1 MIGLFSLSRKEVSN
15 GLMADSLRPRFD
27 QTQSDFLYDF
37 QMDALRK
44 IRSGCILNGGTGSGK
59 SRTALGYF
67 FQLNGGDLRRK
78 DSQMRKKPL
87 DLYII
92 TTAAKRDRNEWEGDM
107 APYLITTNPDI
118 SVYQHRVTI
127 DSWNNIQKYTTIQN
141 AFFIFDEDRVT
152 GYGKWVKSFLS
163 ITDPRKANIWLI
175 LSATP
180 GDTWMDYCPV
190 FIANGFYKNKTDFC
204 NQHVIW
210 SRFAKFPK
218 IDRYF
223 NTRRLERLR
232 DRILVEMDFERNTVQ
247 HHEDVWCN
255 YSHLEY
261 RAFIKERFNIWTNE
275 PVKNAAELCFGMRR
289 IVNEDTDRQVKLMEI
304 FEDHPKL
311 IIFYNYD
318 YEREILLNL
327 FENVDGCEI
336 GEWSGH
342 AHQEVPDGPEWVYLV
357 QYNAGA
363 EGWNCITTDTIVF
376 FSQTYSYKQLQQAC
390 GRIDRLNT
398 RFVDLYYFHLKS
410 RSGIDAAIS
419 RALSNKKKFN
429 EGAYMRKMQIQ
440 FDQNT

>member
-1 MIGLFSLSRKEVSN
+1 
-15 GLMADSLRPRFD
+15 MARDGDPRFL
-27 QTQSDFLYDF
+27 QTISPLLYDF
-37 QMDALRK
+37 QFEAVGKLHT
-44 IRSGCILNGGTGSGK
+44 GAILNGGTGSGK
-59 SRTALGYF
+59 SRTALGYYF
-67 FQLNGGDLRRK
+67 RLNGGDLRRR
-78 DSQMRKKPL
+78 DSKMRKNPM

-92 TTAAKRDRNEWEGDM
+92 TTAAKRDRQEWLGDM
-107 APYLITTNPDI
+107 APYLITTNPNI
-118 SVYQHRVTI
+118 SIYSHMVKI
-127 DSWNNIQKYTTIQN
+127 DSWNNISKYVDISG

-152 GYGKWVKSFLS
+152 GYGAWVKSFLK
-163 ITDPRKANIWLI
+163 ITRRNQWII

-180 GDTWMDYCPV
+180 GDTWMDYMPV

-218 IDRYF
+218 IDKYM

-232 DRILVEMDFERNTVQ
+232 DSILIDMDFNRNTVQ
-247 HHEDVWCN
+247 HHESVYCDYN
-255 YSHLEY
+255 HLEY
-261 RAFIKERFNIWTNE
+261 KTYIKERFNIWTNE
-275 PVKNAAELCFGMRR
+275 PVKNAAELCYGMRR

-304 FEDHPKL
+304 FEDHTKL

-336 GEWSGH
+336 GEWNGH
-342 AHQEVPDGPEWVYLV
+342 AHTEVPDGPEWVYLV

-419 RALSNKKKFN
+419 RALSDKKKFN
-429 EGAYMRKMQIQ
+429 EGAYMRKMQLK
-440 FDQNT
+440 FDNKEN

>member
-1 MIGLFSLSRKEVSN
+1 
-15 GLMADSLRPRFD
+15 MARDGDPRFL
-27 QTQSDFLYDF
+27 QTISPLLYDF
-37 QMDALRK
+37 QFEAVGK
-44 IRSGCILNGGTGSGK
+44 IHTGAILNGGTGSGK
-59 SRTALGYF
+59 SRTALGYYF
-67 FQLNGGDLRRK
+67 RLNGGDLRRR
-78 DSQMRKKPL
+78 DSKMRKNPM

-92 TTAAKRDRNEWEGDM
+92 TTAAKRDRQEWLGDM

-118 SVYQHRVTI
+118 SIYSHTVKI
-127 DSWNNIQKYTTIQN
+127 DSWNNIAKYTDIAG

-152 GYGKWVKSFLS
+152 GYGAWVKSFLK
-163 ITDPRKANIWLI
+163 ITRQNQWII

-180 GDTWMDYCPV
+180 GDTWMDYMPV

-204 NQHVIW
+204 NQHIIW

-218 IDRYF
+218 IDRYM
-223 NTRRLERLR
+223 NTKRLERLR
-232 DRILVEMDFERNTVQ
+232 DSILIDMDFNRNTVR
-247 HHEDVWCN
+247 HHEDVYCN
-255 YSHLEY
+255 YNHLEY
-261 RAFIKERFNIWTNE
+261 RTYIKERFNIWANE
-275 PVKNAAELCFGMRR
+275 PVKNAAELCYGMRR

-318 YEREILLNL
+318 YEREILLGL
-327 FENVDGCEI
+327 FGQIDGCEI
-336 GEWSGH
+336 GEWNGH
-342 AHQEVPDGPEWVYLV
+342 AHTEVPDGPEWVYLV

-376 FSQTYSYKQLQQAC
+376 YSQTYSYKQLQQAC

-419 RALSNKKKFN
+419 RALEGKKKFN
-429 EGAYMRKMQIQ
+429 EGAYMRKMQLK
-440 FDQNT
+440 FDNKEN

>member
-1 MIGLFSLSRKEVSN
+1 
-15 GLMADSLRPRFD
+15 MARDEDPRFL
-27 QTQSDFLYDF
+27 QTISPLLYDF
-37 QMDALRK
+37 QCEAVGKLHT
-44 IRSGCILNGGTGSGK
+44 GAILNGGTGSGK
-59 SRTALGYF
+59 SRTALGYYF
-67 FQLNGGDLRRK
+67 RINGGDLRRR
-78 DSQMRKKPL
+78 DSKMRKNPM

-92 TTAAKRDRNEWEGDM
+92 TTAAKRDRQEWLGDM

-118 SVYQHRVTI
+118 SIYSHTVKI
-127 DSWNNIQKYTTIQN
+127 DSWNNIAKYIDISG

-152 GYGKWVKSFLS
+152 GYGTWVKSFFK
-163 ITDPRKANIWLI
+163 ITKQNQWII

-180 GDTWMDYCPV
+180 GDTWMDYMPV

-204 NQHVIW
+204 NQHIIW

-218 IDRYF
+218 IDKYM
-223 NTRRLERLR
+223 NTKRLERLR
-232 DRILVEMDFERNTVQ
+232 DSILIDMDFNRRTIQ
-247 HHEDVWCN
+247 HHEDIYCDYN
-255 YSHLEY
+255 HLEY
-261 RAFIKERFNIWTNE
+261 RTYIKERFNIWTNE

-336 GEWSGH
+336 GEWNGH
-342 AHQEVPDGPEWVYLV
+342 AHNEVPDGPEWVYLV

-440 FDQNT
+440 FDNKEN

>member
-1 MIGLFSLSRKEVSN
+1 
-15 GLMADSLRPRFD
+15 MADSLRPRFS

-37 QMDALRK
+37 QMDALRA

-78 DSQMRKKPL
+78 DSKMRKRPL

-118 SVYQHRVTI
+118 SIYLHTVVV
-127 DSWNNIQKYTTIQN
+127 DSWNNIQKYTAVQN

-152 GYGKWVKSFLS
+152 GYGKWVKAFLS
-163 ITDPRKANIWLI
+163 ITDPRKNNIWLI

-180 GDTWMDYCPV
+180 GDTWMDYCPI

-218 IDRYF
+218 IDKYF
-223 NTRRLERLR
+223 NTNRLVRLR

-336 GEWSGH
+336 GEWNGH
-342 AHQEVPDGPEWVYLV
+342 AHNEVPDGPEWVYLV

-440 FDQNT
+440 FDQNA

>member
-1 MIGLFSLSRKEVSN
+1 
-15 GLMADSLRPRFD
+15 MANSLRSRFD
-27 QTQSDFLYDF
+27 QTRSAFLYDF
-37 QMDALRK
+37 QMDSLER

-59 SRTALGYF
+59 SRTAIGYF
-67 FQLNGGDLRRK
+67 FKLNGGDLRRK
-78 DSQMRKKPL
+78 DSTMRKKPL

-92 TTAAKRDRNEWEGDM
+92 TTAAKRDRHEWEGDM
-107 APYLITTNPDI
+107 APYLITTNPNI
-118 SVYQHRVTI
+118 SVYQHQVTV
-127 DSWNNIQKYTTIQN
+127 DSWNNIQKYSTIQN

-152 GYGKWVKSFLS
+152 GYGKWVKAFLS
-163 ITDPRKANIWLI
+163 ITDPRRANTWLI

-204 NQHVIW
+204 TQHVIW

-223 NTRRLERLR
+223 NTKRLERLR
-232 DRILVEMDFERNTVQ
+232 DRILISMDFDRATVQ
-247 HHEDVWCN
+247 HHEDIWCN
-255 YSHLEY
+255 YSHIEY
-261 RAFIKERFNIWTNE
+261 KTFIKERFNLWTNE
-275 PVKNAAELCFGMRR
+275 PVKNAAELCYGMRR

-304 FEDHPKL
+304 FEDHPRL
-311 IIFYNYD
+311 IVFYNYD

-336 GEWSGH
+336 GEWNGH
-342 AHQEVPDGPEWVYLV
+342 AHTEVPDGQEWVYLV

-376 FSQTYSYKQLQQAC
+376 YSQTYSYKQLEQAC

-410 RSGIDAAIS
+410 RSGIDTAIS
-419 RALSNKKKFN
+419 RALASKKKFN

>member
-1 MIGLFSLSRKEVSN
+1 
-15 GLMADSLRPRFD
+15 MADSIRSHFTKTISPY
-27 QTQSDFLYDF
+27 LYDF
-37 QMDALRK
+37 QLEALGKMRT
-44 IRSGCILNGGTGSGK
+44 GVILNGGTGSGK
-59 SRTALGYF
+59 SRTAIGYF
-67 FQLNGGDLRRK
+67 FQINGGDLRRK
-78 DSQMRKKPL
+78 DSKMRKRPL

-92 TTAAKRDRNEWEGDM
+92 TTAAKRDRHEWEGDM
-107 APYLITTNPDI
+107 SPYLIAPNRDI
-118 SVYQHRVTI
+118 SVYDHQVVI
-127 DSWNNIQKYTTIQN
+127 DSWNNIHKYTDVQG

-152 GYGKWVKSFLS
+152 GYGQWVRSFLK
-163 ITDPRKANIWLI
+163 ITHPRNQNQWII

-180 GDTWMDYCPV
+180 GDTWMDYVPV

-204 NQHVIW
+204 NQHVVW

-218 IDRYF
+218 VDRYW
-223 NTRRLERLR
+223 NTKRLERLR
-232 DRILVEMDFERNTVQ
+232 DNILVEMDFARQTIP
-247 HHEDVWCN
+247 HHEDVYCD

-261 RAFIKERFNIWTNE
+261 KTFIKERFNMWTNE
-275 PVKNAAELCFGMRR
+275 PVKNAAELCYGMRR

-318 YEREILLNL
+318 YERDILLEL
-327 FENVDGCEI
+327 FGNVDGCEI
-336 GEWSGH
+336 GEWNGH
-342 AHQEVPDGPEWVYLV
+342 AHNEVPDGPEWVYLV

-398 RFVDLYYFHLKS
+398 RFVDLYYYHLKS

-429 EGAYMRKMQIQ
+429 EGAYMRKMEIQ
-440 FDQNT
+440 FGQNDKKAD

>member
-1 MIGLFSLSRKEVSN
+1 
-15 GLMADSLRPRFD
+15 MAGSLRPGFA
-27 QTQSDFLYDF
+27 QTRSPFLYDF
-37 QMDALRK
+37 QLDALQRM
-44 IRSGCILNGGTGSGK
+44 RSGCILNGGTGSGK

-78 DSQMRKKPL
+78 DSKMRERPM

-92 TTAAKRDRNEWEGDM
+92 TTAAKRDRNEWNGDM
-107 APYLITTNPDI
+107 VPYLITTDQNTAI
-118 SVYQHRVTI
+118 YTHTVAI
-127 DSWNNIQKYTTIQN
+127 DSWNNIQKYIN
-141 AFFIFDEDRVT
+141 IRNSFFIFDEDRVT

-163 ITDPRKANIWLI
+163 ITDPKKGNIWLI

-223 NTRRLERLR
+223 NTKRLERLR
-232 DRILVEMDFERNTVQ
+232 DRILVEMDFERNTIQ

-261 RAFIKERFNIWTNE
+261 KTFIKERFNLWTNE

-336 GEWSGH
+336 GEWNGH
-342 AHQEVPDGPEWVYLV
+342 AHQEVPNGPEWVYLV

-440 FDQNT
+440 FDNKEN

>member
-1 MIGLFSLSRKEVSN
+1 
-15 GLMADSLRPRFD
+15 MARDEDPRFL
-27 QTQSDFLYDF
+27 QTISPLLYDF
-37 QMDALRK
+37 QFEAVGKLHT
-44 IRSGCILNGGTGSGK
+44 GAILNGGTGSGK
-59 SRTALGYF
+59 SRTALGYYF
-67 FQLNGGDLRRK
+67 RLNGGNLRRR
-78 DSQMRKKPL
+78 DSKMRKNPM

-92 TTAAKRDRNEWEGDM
+92 TTAAKRDRQEWLGDM
-107 APYLITTNPDI
+107 APYLITTNPNI
-118 SVYQHRVTI
+118 SIYSHTVKI
-127 DSWNNIQKYTTIQN
+127 DSWNNISKYVDISG

-152 GYGKWVKSFLS
+152 GYGAWVKSFLK
-163 ITDPRKANIWLI
+163 ITRRNQWII

-180 GDTWMDYCPV
+180 GDTWMDYMPV

-204 NQHVIW
+204 NQHIIW

-218 IDRYF
+218 IDKYM

-232 DRILVEMDFERNTVQ
+232 DSILIDMDFNRNTVQ
-247 HHEDVWCN
+247 HHESIYCDYN
-255 YSHLEY
+255 HLEY
-261 RAFIKERFNIWTNE
+261 KTYIKERFNIWTNE
-275 PVKNAAELCFGMRR
+275 PVKNAAELCYGMRR

-304 FEDHPKL
+304 FEDHQKL

-336 GEWSGH
+336 GEWNGH
-342 AHQEVPDGPEWVYLV
+342 AHTEVPNGPEWVYLV

-440 FDQNT
+440 FGDGQNG

>member
-1 MIGLFSLSRKEVSN
+1 
-15 GLMADSLRPRFD
+15 MADSLRPRFAK
-27 QTQSDFLYDF
+27 TRSPFLYDF
-37 QMDALRK
+37 QLDALR
-44 IRSGCILNGGTGSGK
+44 RMQSGCILNGGTGSGK

-78 DSQMRKKPL
+78 DSKMRERPM
-87 DLYII
+87 DLYVI
-92 TTAAKRDRNEWEGDM
+92 TTAAKRDRQEWLGDM
-107 APYLITTNPDI
+107 VPYLITTDQNTAI
-118 SVYQHRVTI
+118 YTHTVAI
-127 DSWNNIQKYTTIQN
+127 DSWNNIQKYIN
-141 AFFIFDEDRVT
+141 IRNSFFIFDEDRVT

-163 ITDPRKANIWLI
+163 ITDPKKSNIWII

-223 NTRRLERLR
+223 NIKRLEQLR
-232 DRILVEMDFERNTVQ
+232 DRILVEMDFERNTIQ

-261 RAFIKERFNIWTNE
+261 RTFIKERFNIWTNE

-336 GEWSGH
+336 GEWNGH

-440 FDQNT
+440 FDNKEN

>member
-1 MIGLFSLSRKEVSN
+1 
-15 GLMADSLRPRFD
+15 MADSLRPRFAK
-27 QTQSDFLYDF
+27 TRSPFLYDF
-37 QMDALRK
+37 QLDALQRMQ
-44 IRSGCILNGGTGSGK
+44 SGCILNGGTGSGK

-78 DSQMRKKPL
+78 DSKMRERPM

-92 TTAAKRDRNEWEGDM
+92 TTAAKRDRQEWLGDM
-107 APYLITTNPDI
+107 VPYLITTDQNTAI
-118 SVYQHRVTI
+118 YTHTVAI
-127 DSWNNIQKYTTIQN
+127 DSWNNIQKYIN
-141 AFFIFDEDRVT
+141 IRNSFFIFDEDRVT

-163 ITDPRKANIWLI
+163 ITDPKKSNIWII

-223 NTRRLERLR
+223 NIKRLERLR
-232 DRILVEMDFERNTVQ
+232 DRILVEMDFERNTIQ

-336 GEWSGH
+336 GEWNGH

-440 FDQNT
+440 FDNKEN

>member
-1 MIGLFSLSRKEVSN
+1 
-15 GLMADSLRPRFD
+15 MARDEDPRFL
-27 QTQSDFLYDF
+27 QTVSPLLYDF
-37 QMDALRK
+37 QFEAVGKLHT
-44 IRSGCILNGGTGSGK
+44 GAILNGGTGSGK
-59 SRTALGYF
+59 SRTALGYYF
-67 FQLNGGDLRRK
+67 RLNGGDLRRR
-78 DSQMRKKPL
+78 DSKMRKNPM

-92 TTAAKRDRNEWEGDM
+92 TTAAKRDRQEWLGDM

-118 SVYQHRVTI
+118 SIYSHTVKI
-127 DSWNNIQKYTTIQN
+127 DSWNNISKYVDISG

-152 GYGKWVKSFLS
+152 GYGAWVKSFLK
-163 ITDPRKANIWLI
+163 ITRQNQWII

-180 GDTWMDYCPV
+180 GDTWMDYMPV

-204 NQHVIW
+204 NQHIIW

-218 IDRYF
+218 IDKYV
-223 NTRRLERLR
+223 NTKRLERLR
-232 DRILVEMDFERNTVQ
+232 DSVLIDMDFNRRTIQ
-247 HHEDVWCN
+247 HHESVYCDYN
-255 YSHLEY
+255 HLEY
-261 RAFIKERFNIWTNE
+261 RTYIKERFNIWTNE

-336 GEWSGH
+336 GEWNGH

-419 RALSNKKKFN
+419 RALDSKKKFN
-429 EGAYMRKMQIQ
+429 EGAYMRKMQLK
-440 FDQNT
+440 FDNKEN

>member
-1 MIGLFSLSRKEVSN
+1 
-15 GLMADSLRPRFD
+15 MADSFRPEFA
-27 QTQSDFLYDF
+27 QTRSPFLYDF
-37 QMDALRK
+37 QLDALQRM
-44 IRSGCILNGGTGSGK
+44 RSGCILNGGTGSGK

-78 DSQMRKKPL
+78 DSKMRERPM

-92 TTAAKRDRNEWEGDM
+92 TTAAKRDRNEWNGDM
-107 APYLITTNPDI
+107 VPYLITTDQNTAI
-118 SVYQHRVTI
+118 YTHTVAI
-127 DSWNNIQKYTTIQN
+127 DSWNNIQKYIN
-141 AFFIFDEDRVT
+141 IRDAFFIFDEDRVT
-152 GYGKWVKSFLS
+152 GYGKWVKSFLA
-163 ITDPRKANIWLI
+163 ITDPQKGNIWLI

-232 DRILVEMDFERNTVQ
+232 DRILVEMDFERSTVQ

-261 RAFIKERFNIWTNE
+261 RSFIKERFNIWTNE

-336 GEWSGH
+336 GEWNGH

-440 FDQNT
+440 FDQNTIKEANVA

>member
-1 MIGLFSLSRKEVSN
+1 
-15 GLMADSLRPRFD
+15 MARDGDPRFL
-27 QTQSDFLYDF
+27 QTISPLLYDF
-37 QMDALRK
+37 QFEAVGKLHT
-44 IRSGCILNGGTGSGK
+44 GAILNGGTGSGK
-59 SRTALGYF
+59 SRTALGYYF
-67 FQLNGGDLRRK
+67 RLNGGDLRRR
-78 DSQMRKKPL
+78 DSKMRKNPM

-92 TTAAKRDRNEWEGDM
+92 TTAAKRDRQEWLGDM

-118 SVYQHRVTI
+118 SIYSHTVKI
-127 DSWNNIQKYTTIQN
+127 DSWNNISKYVGISG

-152 GYGKWVKSFLS
+152 GYGTWVKSFFK
-163 ITDPRKANIWLI
+163 IARQNQWII

-180 GDTWMDYCPV
+180 GDTWMDYMPV

-204 NQHVIW
+204 NQHIIW

-218 IDRYF
+218 IDKYM

-232 DRILVEMDFERNTVQ
+232 DSILIDMDFNRNTVQ
-247 HHEDVWCN
+247 HHEDVYCN
-255 YSHLEY
+255 YNHLEY
-261 RAFIKERFNIWTNE
+261 RTYIKERFNIWTNE

-336 GEWSGH
+336 GEWNGH

-440 FDQNT
+440 FGDGQNG

>member
-1 MIGLFSLSRKEVSN
+1 
-15 GLMADSLRPRFD
+15 MARDEDPRFL
-27 QTQSDFLYDF
+27 QTISPLLYDF
-37 QMDALRK
+37 QCEAVGKLHT
-44 IRSGCILNGGTGSGK
+44 GAILNGGTGSGK
-59 SRTALGYF
+59 SRTALGYYF
-67 FQLNGGDLRRK
+67 RINGGDLRRR
-78 DSQMRKKPL
+78 DSKMRKNPM

-92 TTAAKRDRNEWEGDM
+92 TTAAKRDRQEWLGDM

-118 SVYQHRVTI
+118 SIYSHTVKI
-127 DSWNNIQKYTTIQN
+127 DSWNNIAKYIDISG

-152 GYGKWVKSFLS
+152 GYGTWVKSFFK
-163 ITDPRKANIWLI
+163 ITKQNQWII

-180 GDTWMDYCPV
+180 GDTWMDYMPV

-204 NQHVIW
+204 NQHIIW

-218 IDRYF
+218 IDKYM
-223 NTRRLERLR
+223 NTKRLERLR
-232 DRILVEMDFERNTVQ
+232 DSILIDMDFNRRTIQ
-247 HHEDVWCN
+247 HHEDIYCDYN
-255 YSHLEY
+255 HLEY
-261 RAFIKERFNIWTNE
+261 RTYIKERFNIWTNE

-336 GEWSGH
+336 GEWNGH
-342 AHQEVPDGPEWVYLV
+342 AHNEVPDGPEWVYLV

-429 EGAYMRKMQIQ
+429 EGTYMRKMQIQ
-440 FDQNT
+440 FDNKEN

>member
-1 MIGLFSLSRKEVSN
+1 
-15 GLMADSLRPRFD
+15 MADSLRPRFAK
-27 QTQSDFLYDF
+27 TRSPFLYDF
-37 QMDALRK
+37 QLDALR
-44 IRSGCILNGGTGSGK
+44 RMQSGCILNGGTGSGK

-78 DSQMRKKPL
+78 DSKMRERPM

-92 TTAAKRDRNEWEGDM
+92 TTAAKRDRQEWLGDM
-107 APYLITTNPDI
+107 VPYLITTDQNTAI
-118 SVYQHRVTI
+118 YTHTVAI
-127 DSWNNIQKYTTIQN
+127 DSWNNIQKYIN
-141 AFFIFDEDRVT
+141 IRNSFFIFDEDRVT

-163 ITDPRKANIWLI
+163 ITDPKKSNIWII

-190 FIANGFYKNKTDFC
+190 FIANGFYRNKTDFC
-204 NQHVIW
+204 TQHVIW

-232 DRILVEMDFERNTVQ
+232 DRILISMDFERQTVP

-261 RAFIKERFNIWTNE
+261 KAFIKERFNIWTNE

-336 GEWSGH
+336 GEWNGH
-342 AHQEVPDGPEWVYLV
+342 AHNEVPDGPEWVYLV

-440 FDQNT
+440 FDQNTIKGTNAA

>member
-1 MIGLFSLSRKEVSN
+1 
-15 GLMADSLRPRFD
+15 MADSLRPRFAK
-27 QTQSDFLYDF
+27 TRSPFLYDF
-37 QMDALRK
+37 QLDALR
-44 IRSGCILNGGTGSGK
+44 RMQSGCILNGGTGSGK

-78 DSQMRKKPL
+78 DSKMRERPM

-92 TTAAKRDRNEWEGDM
+92 TTAAKRDRQEWLGDM
-107 APYLITTNPDI
+107 VPYLITTDQNTAI
-118 SVYQHRVTI
+118 YTHTVAI
-127 DSWNNIQKYTTIQN
+127 DSWNNIQKYIN
-141 AFFIFDEDRVT
+141 IRNSFFIFDEDRVT

-163 ITDPRKANIWLI
+163 ITDPKKSNIWII

-223 NTRRLERLR
+223 NTKRLERLR
-232 DRILVEMDFERNTVQ
+232 DRILVEMDFERNTIQ

-336 GEWSGH
+336 GEWNGH

-440 FDQNT
+440 FDQNA

>member
-1 MIGLFSLSRKEVSN
+1 
-15 GLMADSLRPRFD
+15 MAGSLRPRFA
-27 QTQSDFLYDF
+27 QTRSPFLYDF
-37 QMDALRK
+37 QLDALRK

-78 DSQMRKKPL
+78 DSKMRERPM

-92 TTAAKRDRNEWEGDM
+92 TTAAKRDRNEWNGDM
-107 APYLITTNPDI
+107 VPYLITTDQNTAI
-118 SVYQHRVTI
+118 YTHTVAI
-127 DSWNNIQKYTTIQN
+127 DSWNNIQKYIN
-141 AFFIFDEDRVT
+141 IRNSFFIFDEDRVT

-163 ITDPRKANIWLI
+163 ITDPKKSNIWLI

-232 DRILVEMDFERNTVQ
+232 DRILVEMDFKRSTIQ

-261 RAFIKERFNIWTNE
+261 KTFIRERFNLWTNE

-336 GEWSGH
+336 GEWNGH
-342 AHQEVPDGPEWVYLV
+342 AHNEVPDGPEWVYLV

-440 FDQNT
+440 FDNKEN

>member
-1 MIGLFSLSRKEVSN
+1 
-15 GLMADSLRPRFD
+15 MARDEDPRFL
-27 QTQSDFLYDF
+27 QTISPLLYDF
-37 QMDALRK
+37 QCEAVGKLHT
-44 IRSGCILNGGTGSGK
+44 GAILNGGTGSGK
-59 SRTALGYF
+59 SRTALGYYF
-67 FQLNGGDLRRK
+67 RINGGDLRRR
-78 DSQMRKKPL
+78 DSKMRKNPM

-92 TTAAKRDRNEWEGDM
+92 TTAAKRDRQEWLGDM

-118 SVYQHRVTI
+118 SIYSHTVKI
-127 DSWNNIQKYTTIQN
+127 DSWNNIAKYIDISG

-152 GYGKWVKSFLS
+152 GYGTWVKSFFK
-163 ITDPRKANIWLI
+163 ITKQNQWII

-180 GDTWMDYCPV
+180 GDTWMDYMPV

-204 NQHVIW
+204 NQHIIW

-218 IDRYF
+218 IDKYM
-223 NTRRLERLR
+223 NTKRLERLR
-232 DRILVEMDFERNTVQ
+232 DSILIDMDFNRRTIQ
-247 HHEDVWCN
+247 HHEDIYCDYN
-255 YSHLEY
+255 HLEY
-261 RAFIKERFNIWTNE
+261 RTYIKERFNIWTNE

-327 FENVDGCEI
+327 FKNVDGCEI
-336 GEWSGH
+336 GEWNGH

-363 EGWNCITTDTIVF
+363 EGWNCITTNTIVF

-440 FDQNT
+440 FDNKEN

>member
-1 MIGLFSLSRKEVSN
+1 
-15 GLMADSLRPRFD
+15 
-27 QTQSDFLYDF
+27 
-37 QMDALRK
+37 
-44 IRSGCILNGGTGSGK
+44 
-59 SRTALGYF
+59 
-67 FQLNGGDLRRK
+67 
-78 DSQMRKKPL
+78 
-87 DLYII
+87 
-92 TTAAKRDRNEWEGDM
+92 
-107 APYLITTNPDI
+107 
-118 SVYQHRVTI
+118 
-127 DSWNNIQKYTTIQN
+127 
-141 AFFIFDEDRVT
+141 
-152 GYGKWVKSFLS
+152 
-163 ITDPRKANIWLI
+163 
-175 LSATP
+175 
-180 GDTWMDYCPV
+180 MDYCPV

-232 DRILVEMDFERNTVQ
+232 DRILVEMDFKRSTIQ

-255 YSHLEY
+255 YSHLKY
-261 RAFIKERFNIWTNE
+261 KTFIRERFNLWTNE
-275 PVKNAAELCFGMRR
+275 PVKNAAELCFGIRR

-304 FEDHPKL
+304 FEDHQKL

-336 GEWSGH
+336 GEWNGH
-342 AHQEVPDGPEWVYLV
+342 AHNEVPDGPEWVYLV

-440 FDQNT
+440 FDNKEN

>member
-1 MIGLFSLSRKEVSN
+1 MAKETDSRFS
-15 GLMADSLRPRFD
+15 
-27 QTQSDFLYDF
+27 QTISPLLYDF
-37 QMDALRK
+37 QFEAVGKLHT
-44 IRSGCILNGGTGSGK
+44 GAILNGGTGSGK
-59 SRTALGYF
+59 SRTALGYYF
-67 FQLNGGDLRRK
+67 RLNGGDLRRK
-78 DSQMRKKPL
+78 DSKMRKNPM

-92 TTAAKRDRNEWEGDM
+92 TTAAKRDREEWLGDM

-118 SVYQHRVTI
+118 SIYSHTVKI
-127 DSWNNIQKYTTIQN
+127 DSWNNIAKYVDISG

-152 GYGKWVKSFLS
+152 GYGAWVKSFLK
-163 ITDPRKANIWLI
+163 ITRQNQWII

-180 GDTWMDYCPV
+180 GDTWMDYMPV

-218 IDRYF
+218 IDKYM

-232 DRILVEMDFERNTVQ
+232 DSILIDMDFSRNTIQ
-247 HHEDVWCN
+247 HHESVYCN
-255 YSHLEY
+255 YNHLEY
-261 RAFIKERFNIWTNE
+261 KTYIKERFNIWTNE
-275 PVKNAAELCFGMRR
+275 PVKNAAELCYGMRR

-318 YEREILLNL
+318 YERAILLDL
-327 FENVDGCEI
+327 FEKVDGCEI
-336 GEWSGH
+336 GEWNGH
-342 AHQEVPDGPEWVYLV
+342 AHTEVPDGPEWVYLV

-376 FSQTYSYKQLQQAC
+376 YSQTYSYKQLQQAC

-419 RALSNKKKFN
+419 RALDGKKKFN
-429 EGAYMRKMQIQ
+429 EGAYMRKMQLK
-440 FDQNT
+440 FENKEN

>member
-1 MIGLFSLSRKEVSN
+1 
-15 GLMADSLRPRFD
+15 MARDEDPRFL
-27 QTQSDFLYDF
+27 QTISPLLYDF
-37 QMDALRK
+37 QCEAVGKLHT
-44 IRSGCILNGGTGSGK
+44 GAILNGGTGSGK
-59 SRTALGYF
+59 SRTALGYYF
-67 FQLNGGDLRRK
+67 RINGGDLRRR
-78 DSQMRKKPL
+78 DSKMRKNPM

-92 TTAAKRDRNEWEGDM
+92 TTAAKRDRQEWLGDM

-118 SVYQHRVTI
+118 SIYSHTVKI
-127 DSWNNIQKYTTIQN
+127 DSWNNIAKYIDISG

-152 GYGKWVKSFLS
+152 GYGTWVKSFFK
-163 ITDPRKANIWLI
+163 ITKQNQWII

-180 GDTWMDYCPV
+180 GDTWMDYMPV

-204 NQHVIW
+204 NQHIIW

-218 IDRYF
+218 IDKYM
-223 NTRRLERLR
+223 NTKRLERLR
-232 DRILVEMDFERNTVQ
+232 DSILIDMDFNRRTIQ
-247 HHEDVWCN
+247 HHEDIYCDYN
-255 YSHLEY
+255 HLEY
-261 RAFIKERFNIWTNE
+261 RTYIKERFNIWTNE

-336 GEWSGH
+336 GEWNGH
-342 AHQEVPDGPEWVYLV
+342 AHNEVPDGPEWVYLV

-363 EGWNCITTDTIVF
+363 EGWNCITTNTIVF

-419 RALSNKKKFN
+419 RALANKKKFN

-440 FDQNT
+440 FDNKEN

>member
-1 MIGLFSLSRKEVSN
+1 
-15 GLMADSLRPRFD
+15 MADSLRPRFS

-37 QMDALRK
+37 QMDALRA

-78 DSQMRKKPL
+78 DSKMRKRPL

-118 SVYQHRVTI
+118 SIYLHTVVV

-163 ITDPRKANIWLI
+163 ITDPRKNNIWLI

-218 IDRYF
+218 IDKYF
-223 NTRRLERLR
+223 NTNRLVRLR

-247 HHEDVWCN
+247 HHEDVWCD

-311 IIFYNYD
+311 IVFYNYD
-318 YEREILLNL
+318 YERKILLNL

-336 GEWSGH
+336 GEWNGH

-440 FDQNT
+440 FNQNT

>member
-1 MIGLFSLSRKEVSN
+1 
-15 GLMADSLRPRFD
+15 MARDEDPRFL
-27 QTQSDFLYDF
+27 QTISPLLYDF
-37 QMDALRK
+37 QCEAVGKLHT
-44 IRSGCILNGGTGSGK
+44 GAILNGGTGSGK
-59 SRTALGYF
+59 SRTALGYYF
-67 FQLNGGDLRRK
+67 RINGGDLRRR
-78 DSQMRKKPL
+78 DSKMRKNPM

-92 TTAAKRDRNEWEGDM
+92 TTAAKRDRQEWLGDM

-118 SVYQHRVTI
+118 SIYSHTVKI
-127 DSWNNIQKYTTIQN
+127 DSWNNIAKYIDISG

-152 GYGKWVKSFLS
+152 GYGTWVKSFFK
-163 ITDPRKANIWLI
+163 ITKQNQWII

-180 GDTWMDYCPV
+180 GDTWMDYMPV

-204 NQHVIW
+204 NQHIIW

-218 IDRYF
+218 IDKYM
-223 NTRRLERLR
+223 NTKRLERLR
-232 DRILVEMDFERNTVQ
+232 DSILIDMDFNRRTIQ
-247 HHEDVWCN
+247 HHEDIYCDYN
-255 YSHLEY
+255 HLEY
-261 RAFIKERFNIWTNE
+261 RTYIKERFNIWTNE

-336 GEWSGH
+336 GEWNGH
-342 AHQEVPDGPEWVYLV
+342 AHNEVPDGPEWVYLV

-419 RALSNKKKFN
+419 RALANKKKFN

-440 FDQNT
+440 FDNKEN

>member
-1 MIGLFSLSRKEVSN
+1 
-15 GLMADSLRPRFD
+15 MADSLRPGFD
-27 QTQSDFLYDF
+27 QTRSAFLYDF
-37 QMDALRK
+37 QMDALER

-59 SRTALGYF
+59 SRTAIGYF
-67 FQLNGGDLRRK
+67 FKLNGGDLRRK
-78 DSQMRKKPL
+78 DSTMRKKPL

-92 TTAAKRDRNEWEGDM
+92 TTAAKRDRHEWEGDM

-118 SVYQHRVTI
+118 SVYQHQVTV
-127 DSWNNIQKYTTIQN
+127 DSWNNIQKYATVQN

-152 GYGKWVKSFLS
+152 GYGQWVKAFLS
-163 ITDPRKANIWLI
+163 ITDPRRANTWLI

-190 FIANGFYKNKTDFC
+190 FIANGFYRNKTDFC
-204 NQHVIW
+204 TQHVIW
-210 SRFAKFPK
+210 SRF
-218 IDRYF
+218 
-223 NTRRLERLR
+223 NTKRLERLR
-232 DRILVEMDFERNTVQ
+232 DRILISMDFERQTVK

-255 YSHLEY
+255 YSHIEY
-261 RAFIKERFNIWTNE
+261 KTFIKERFNLWTNE
-275 PVKNAAELCFGMRR
+275 PVKNAAELCYGMRR

-318 YEREILLNL
+318 YEREILLEL
-327 FENVDGCEI
+327 FGNVDGCEI
-336 GEWSGH
+336 GEWNGH

-376 FSQTYSYKQLQQAC
+376 YSQTYSYKQLQQAC

-419 RALSNKKKFN
+419 RALTSKKKFN

-440 FDQNT
+440 FDQNTVKGADTA

>member
-1 MIGLFSLSRKEVSN
+1 
-15 GLMADSLRPRFD
+15 MARDGDPRFL
-27 QTQSDFLYDF
+27 QTISPLLYDF
-37 QMDALRK
+37 QFEAIGKLHT
-44 IRSGCILNGGTGSGK
+44 GAILNGGTGSGK
-59 SRTALGYF
+59 SRTALGYYF
-67 FQLNGGDLRRK
+67 RLNGGDLRRR
-78 DSQMRKKPL
+78 DSKMRKNPM

-92 TTAAKRDRNEWEGDM
+92 TTAAKRDRQEWLGDM

-118 SVYQHRVTI
+118 SIYSHTVKI
-127 DSWNNIQKYTTIQN
+127 DSWNNISKYVDISG

-152 GYGKWVKSFLS
+152 GYGAWVKSFLK
-163 ITDPRKANIWLI
+163 ITRRNQWII

-180 GDTWMDYCPV
+180 GDTWMDYMPV

-204 NQHVIW
+204 DQHIIW

-218 IDRYF
+218 IDKYM
-223 NTRRLERLR
+223 NIRRLERLR
-232 DRILVEMDFERNTVQ
+232 DSILIDMDFNRNTVQ
-247 HHEDVWCN
+247 HHEDVYCN
-255 YSHLEY
+255 YNHLEY
-261 RAFIKERFNIWTNE
+261 RTYIKERFNIWTNE

-336 GEWSGH
+336 GEWNGH

-440 FDQNT
+440 FDNKENQGL

>member
-1 MIGLFSLSRKEVSN
+1 
-15 GLMADSLRPRFD
+15 MADSLRPRFAK
-27 QTQSDFLYDF
+27 TRSPFLYDF
-37 QMDALRK
+37 QLDALR
-44 IRSGCILNGGTGSGK
+44 RMQSGCILNGGTGSGK

-78 DSQMRKKPL
+78 DSKMRERPM

-92 TTAAKRDRNEWEGDM
+92 TTAAKRDRQEWLGDM
-107 APYLITTNPDI
+107 VPYLITTDQNTAI
-118 SVYQHRVTI
+118 YTHTVAI
-127 DSWNNIQKYTTIQN
+127 DSWNNIQKYIN
-141 AFFIFDEDRVT
+141 IRNSFFIFDEDRVT

-163 ITDPRKANIWLI
+163 ITDPKKSNIWII

-223 NTRRLERLR
+223 NTKRLERLR
-232 DRILVEMDFERNTVQ
+232 DRILVEMDFERSTVQ

-336 GEWSGH
+336 GEWNGH

-440 FDQNT
+440 FDNKEN

>member
-1 MIGLFSLSRKEVSN
+1 
-15 GLMADSLRPRFD
+15 MADSLRSGFA
-27 QTQSDFLYDF
+27 QTRSPFLYDF
-37 QMDALRK
+37 QLDALQRM
-44 IRSGCILNGGTGSGK
+44 RSGCILNGGTGSGK

-78 DSQMRKKPL
+78 DSKMRERPM

-92 TTAAKRDRNEWEGDM
+92 TTAAKRDRNEWNGDM
-107 APYLITTNPDI
+107 VPYLITTDQNTAI
-118 SVYQHRVTI
+118 YTHTVAI
-127 DSWNNIQKYTTIQN
+127 DSWNNIQKYIN
-141 AFFIFDEDRVT
+141 IRDSFFIFDEDRVT

-163 ITDPRKANIWLI
+163 ITDPQKNNIWLI

-223 NTRRLERLR
+223 NTKRLERLR
-232 DRILVEMDFERNTVQ
+232 DRILVEMDFERNTIQ
-247 HHEDVWCN
+247 HHEDVWCD

-261 RAFIKERFNIWTNE
+261 RSFIKERFNIWTNE
-275 PVKNAAELCFGMRR
+275 PVKNAAELCYGMRR
-289 IVNEDTDRQVKLMEI
+289 IVNEDADRQVKLMEI

-336 GEWSGH
+336 GEWNGH

-429 EGAYMRKMQIQ
+429 EGAYMRKMQMQ
-440 FDQNT
+440 FDQNTIKGANAA

>member
-1 MIGLFSLSRKEVSN
+1 
-15 GLMADSLRPRFD
+15 MAGSLRPRFA
-27 QTQSDFLYDF
+27 QTRSPFLYDF
-37 QMDALRK
+37 QLDALQRM
-44 IRSGCILNGGTGSGK
+44 RSGCILNGGTGSGK
-59 SRTALGYF
+59 SRAALGYF

-78 DSQMRKKPL
+78 DSKMRERPM

-92 TTAAKRDRNEWEGDM
+92 TTAAKRDRNEWNGDM
-107 APYLITTNPDI
+107 VPYLITTDQNTAI
-118 SVYQHRVTI
+118 YTHTVAI
-127 DSWNNIQKYTTIQN
+127 DSWNNIQKYIN
-141 AFFIFDEDRVT
+141 IRDAFFIFDEDRVT

-163 ITDPRKANIWLI
+163 ITDPRKGNIWLI

-223 NTRRLERLR
+223 NTKRLERLR
-232 DRILVEMDFERNTVQ
+232 DRILVEMDFERNTIQ

-261 RAFIKERFNIWTNE
+261 KTFIKERFNLWTNE

-336 GEWSGH
+336 GEWNGH

-440 FDQNT
+440 FDNKEN

>member
-1 MIGLFSLSRKEVSN
+1 
-15 GLMADSLRPRFD
+15 MADSLRPRFAK
-27 QTQSDFLYDF
+27 TRSPFLYDF
-37 QMDALRK
+37 QLDALR
-44 IRSGCILNGGTGSGK
+44 RMQSGCILNGGTGSGK

-78 DSQMRKKPL
+78 DSKMRERPM

-92 TTAAKRDRNEWEGDM
+92 TTAAKRDRQEWLGDM
-107 APYLITTNPDI
+107 VPYLITTDQNTAI
-118 SVYQHRVTI
+118 YTHTVAI
-127 DSWNNIQKYTTIQN
+127 DSWNNIQKYIN
-141 AFFIFDEDRVT
+141 IRNSFFIFDEDRVT

-163 ITDPRKANIWLI
+163 ITDPQKSNIWII

-223 NTRRLERLR
+223 NIKRLERLR

-247 HHEDVWCN
+247 HHEDVYCN
-255 YSHLEY
+255 YNHLEY
-261 RAFIKERFNIWTNE
+261 KTYIKERFNIWTNE
-275 PVKNAAELCFGMRR
+275 PVKNAAELCYGMRR

-336 GEWSGH
+336 GEWNGH
-342 AHQEVPDGPEWVYLV
+342 AHQEVPNGPEWVYLV

-429 EGAYMRKMQIQ
+429 EGTYMRKMQIQ
-440 FDQNT
+440 FDNKEN

>member
-1 MIGLFSLSRKEVSN
+1 
-15 GLMADSLRPRFD
+15 MADSLRPGFA
-27 QTQSDFLYDF
+27 QTRSHFLYDF
-37 QMDALRK
+37 QLDALQR

-78 DSQMRKKPL
+78 DSKMRERPM

-92 TTAAKRDRNEWEGDM
+92 TTAAKRDRNEWNGDM
-107 APYLITTNPDI
+107 VPYLITTDQNTAI
-118 SVYQHRVTI
+118 YTHTVAI
-127 DSWNNIQKYTTIQN
+127 DSWNNIQKYIN
-141 AFFIFDEDRVT
+141 IRDAFFIFDEDRVT

-163 ITDPRKANIWLI
+163 ITDPQKSNIWLI

-232 DRILVEMDFERNTVQ
+232 DRILVEMDFERSTVQ

-261 RAFIKERFNIWTNE
+261 KTFIRERFNLWTNE

-336 GEWSGH
+336 GEWNGH
-342 AHQEVPDGPEWVYLV
+342 AHNEVPDGPEWVYLV

-429 EGAYMRKMQIQ
+429 EGAYMQKMQIQ
-440 FDQNT
+440 FDNKEN

>member
-1 MIGLFSLSRKEVSN
+1 
-15 GLMADSLRPRFD
+15 MARDGDPRFL
-27 QTQSDFLYDF
+27 QTISPLLYDF
-37 QMDALRK
+37 QFEAVRK
-44 IRSGCILNGGTGSGK
+44 LHTGAILNGGTGSGK
-59 SRTALGYF
+59 SRTALGYYF
-67 FQLNGGDLRRK
+67 RLNGGDLRRR
-78 DSQMRKKPL
+78 DSKMRKNPM

-92 TTAAKRDRNEWEGDM
+92 TTAAKRDRQEWLGDM
-107 APYLITTNPDI
+107 APYLITTNPDVSI
-118 SVYQHRVTI
+118 YSHTVKI
-127 DSWNNIQKYTTIQN
+127 DSWNNISKYVGISG

-152 GYGKWVKSFLS
+152 GYGTWVKSFFK
-163 ITDPRKANIWLI
+163 IARQNQWII

-180 GDTWMDYCPV
+180 GDTWMDYMPV

-204 NQHVIW
+204 NQHIIW

-218 IDRYF
+218 IDKYM

-232 DRILVEMDFERNTVQ
+232 DSILIDMDFNRNTVQ
-247 HHEDVWCN
+247 HHEDVYCN
-255 YSHLEY
+255 YNHLEY
-261 RAFIKERFNIWTNE
+261 RTYIKERFNIWTNE
-275 PVKNAAELCFGMRR
+275 PVKNAVELCYGMRR

-336 GEWSGH
+336 GEWNGH

-419 RALSNKKKFN
+419 RALSDKKKFN

-440 FDQNT
+440 FDQNA

>member
-1 MIGLFSLSRKEVSN
+1 
-15 GLMADSLRPRFD
+15 MADSLRPRFAK
-27 QTQSDFLYDF
+27 TRSPFLYDF
-37 QMDALRK
+37 QLDALR
-44 IRSGCILNGGTGSGK
+44 RMQSGCILNGGTGSGK

-78 DSQMRKKPL
+78 DSKMRERPM
-87 DLYII
+87 DLYVI
-92 TTAAKRDRNEWEGDM
+92 TTAAKRDRQEWLGDM
-107 APYLITTNPDI
+107 VPYLITTDQNTAI
-118 SVYQHRVTI
+118 YTHTVAI
-127 DSWNNIQKYTTIQN
+127 DSWNNIQKYIN
-141 AFFIFDEDRVT
+141 IRNSFFIFDEDRVT

-163 ITDPRKANIWLI
+163 ITDPQKSNIWII

-204 NQHVIW
+204 NQHIIW

-223 NTRRLERLR
+223 NIKRLERLR

-261 RAFIKERFNIWTNE
+261 RAFIKERFNMWTNE
-275 PVKNAAELCFGMRR
+275 PVKNAAELCFGIRR

-336 GEWSGH
+336 GEWNGH

-419 RALSNKKKFN
+419 RALDSKKKFN
-429 EGAYMRKMQIQ
+429 EGAYMRKMQLK
-440 FDQNT
+440 FDNKEN

>member
-1 MIGLFSLSRKEVSN
+1 
-15 GLMADSLRPRFD
+15 MARDEDPRFL
-27 QTQSDFLYDF
+27 QTVSPLLYDF
-37 QMDALRK
+37 QFEAVGKLRT
-44 IRSGCILNGGTGSGK
+44 GAILNGGTGSGK
-59 SRTALGYF
+59 SRTALGYYF
-67 FQLNGGDLRRK
+67 RLNGGDLRRR
-78 DSQMRKKPL
+78 DSKMRKNPM

-92 TTAAKRDRNEWEGDM
+92 TTAAKRDRQEWLGDM

-118 SVYQHRVTI
+118 SIYSHTVKI
-127 DSWNNIQKYTTIQN
+127 DSWNNISKYVDISG

-152 GYGKWVKSFLS
+152 GYGAWVKSFLK
-163 ITDPRKANIWLI
+163 ITRQNQWII

-180 GDTWMDYCPV
+180 GDTWMDYMPV

-204 NQHVIW
+204 YQHVIW

-218 IDRYF
+218 IDKYV
-223 NTRRLERLR
+223 NTKRLERLR
-232 DRILVEMDFERNTVQ
+232 DSVLIDMDFNRRTIQ
-247 HHEDVWCN
+247 HHESVYCDYN
-255 YSHLEY
+255 HLEY
-261 RAFIKERFNIWTNE
+261 RTYIKERFNIWTNE
-275 PVKNAAELCFGMRR
+275 PVKNAAELCYGMRR

-311 IIFYNYD
+311 IIFYNYN

-327 FENVDGCEI
+327 FKNVDGCEI
-336 GEWSGH
+336 GEWNGH
-342 AHQEVPDGPEWVYLV
+342 AHNEVPDGPEWVYLV

-440 FDQNT
+440 FDNKEN

>member
-1 MIGLFSLSRKEVSN
+1 
-15 GLMADSLRPRFD
+15 MARDEDPRFL
-27 QTQSDFLYDF
+27 QTISPLLYDF
-37 QMDALRK
+37 QFEAVGKLHT
-44 IRSGCILNGGTGSGK
+44 GAILNGGTGSGK
-59 SRTALGYF
+59 SRTALGYYF
-67 FQLNGGDLRRK
+67 RLNGGDLCRR
-78 DSQMRKKPL
+78 DSKMRKNPM

-92 TTAAKRDRNEWEGDM
+92 TTAAKRDRQEWLGDM
-107 APYLITTNPDI
+107 APYLVTTNPDI
-118 SVYQHRVTI
+118 SIYSHTVKI
-127 DSWNNIQKYTTIQN
+127 DSWNNISKYVDISG

-152 GYGKWVKSFLS
+152 GYGAWVKSFLK
-163 ITDPRKANIWLI
+163 ITRRNQWII

-180 GDTWMDYCPV
+180 GDTWMDYMPV

-204 NQHVIW
+204 NQHIIW

-218 IDRYF
+218 IDKYM

-232 DRILVEMDFERNTVQ
+232 DSILIDMDFNRNTVQ
-247 HHEDVWCN
+247 HHEDVYCN
-255 YSHLEY
+255 YNHLEY
-261 RAFIKERFNIWTNE
+261 KTYIKERFNIWTNE

-336 GEWSGH
+336 GEWNGH
-342 AHQEVPDGPEWVYLV
+342 AHNEVPDGPEWVYLV

-419 RALSNKKKFN
+419 RTLSNKKKFN

-440 FDQNT
+440 FDNKEN

>member
-1 MIGLFSLSRKEVSN
+1 
-15 GLMADSLRPRFD
+15 MADSIRPRFD
-27 QTQSDFLYDF
+27 QTQSPFLYDF
-37 QMDALRK
+37 QMDALQR
-44 IRSGCILNGGTGSGK
+44 IHSGCILNGGTGSGK

-67 FQLNGGDLRRK
+67 FQLNGGDIRRK
-78 DSQMRKKPL
+78 DSKMRERPL

-92 TTAAKRDRNEWEGDM
+92 TTAAKRDRKEWEGDM

-118 SVYQHRVTI
+118 SVYKHTVTI
-127 DSWNNIQKYTTIQN
+127 DSWNNIKKYATVQN

-152 GYGKWVKSFLS
+152 GYGQWVKAFLS
-163 ITDPRKANIWLI
+163 ITDARRANTWFI

-190 FIANGFYKNKTDFC
+190 FIANGFYRNKTDFC
-204 NQHVIW
+204 TQHVIW

-223 NTRRLERLR
+223 NTKRLERLR
-232 DRILVEMDFERNTVQ
+232 DRILISMDFDRPTVQ
-247 HHEDVWCN
+247 HHEDVFCN
-255 YSHLEY
+255 YSHIEY
-261 RAFIKERFNIWTNE
+261 KTFIKERFNMWTNE
-275 PVKNAAELCFGMRR
+275 PVKNAAELCYGMRR

-304 FEDHPKL
+304 FEEHPKL

-318 YEREILLNL
+318 YERAILLEL
-327 FENVDGCEI
+327 FGNVDGCEI
-336 GEWSGH
+336 GEWNGH

-376 FSQTYSYKQLQQAC
+376 YSQTYSYKQLEQAC

-419 RALSNKKKFN
+419 RALANKKKFN
-429 EGAYMRKMQIQ
+429 EGAYMRKMEIQ
-440 FDQNT
+440 FGGGQSGRS